1 MSSIPNSAM
10 PHAKVHHD
18 DDHKPKPPKPPTT
31 CMSVMTLPASEVS
44 LSATSSPS
52 KGPDTVTVLFFSS

>member
-18 DDHKPKPPKPPTT
+18 DDHKPKADAKKT
-31 CMSVMTLPASEVS
+31 
-44 LSATSSPS
+44 ATGLAYRTKLMPV
-52 KGPDTVTVLFFSS
+52 KNCDLT